1 MLILTFSRVTLSE
14 IKYDYIVS
22 NHIYK
27 RDVQG
32 NFDANIVKE
41 YRINQIYGYKI
52 WLKLEQAGLISD
64 VLNGKIIQ
72 TSGAT

>member
-72 TSGAT
+72 TSGAI